1 MASDAVIFLPQNQ
14 IIQDSYQPDLSYKQ
28 LKFINDQIF
37 LNVILFAYFISCAII
52 LMGYLY
58 KIGIFDDIAKSFS
71 KSYYIDKI
79 LPTHDLQTL
88 QPQQTLKI
96 EEIKNDILKIED
108 KSIIDEK
115 KNETLK
121 TDTHTHTHTTTTT
134 HTHARTDC
142 HVQVV
147 RLFKCARI
155 YCLLDSRAGARV
167 IQ

>member
-1 MASDAVIFLPQNQ
+1 MSLKIIVFLPQNQ
-14 IIQDSYQPDLSYKQ
+14 IIQESYQPDLSYKQ

-88 QPQQTLKI
+88 QPQQTLQQQTLQQQTLKI

-108 KSIIDEK
+108 KAKIEEIKTTELKNENKPIIEEK
-115 KNETLK
+115 KDNHSLMNV
-121 TDTHTHTHTTTTT
+121 D
-134 HTHARTDC
+134 
-142 HVQVV
+142 
-147 RLFKCARI
+147 
-155 YCLLDSRAGARV
+155 
-167 IQ
+167 